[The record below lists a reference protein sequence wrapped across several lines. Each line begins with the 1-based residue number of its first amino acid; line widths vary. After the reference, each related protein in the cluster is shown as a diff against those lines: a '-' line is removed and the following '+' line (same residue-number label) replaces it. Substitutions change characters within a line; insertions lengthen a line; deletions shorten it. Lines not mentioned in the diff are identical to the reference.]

1 MINFLA
7 SFLKLVRS
15 NICIKNNVM
24 KSDSILVNETRTLCN
39 E

>member
-1 MINFLA
+1 MQFKAI
-7 SFLKLVRS
+7 FLKIVRS
-15 NICIKNNVM
+15 EICTKNNVM

>member
-1 MINFLA
+1 MYFFT
-7 SFLKLVRS
+7 SFKKIVRS
-15 NICIKNNVM
+15 DIYIKNNVM

>member
-1 MINFLA
+1 
-7 SFLKLVRS
+7 
-15 NICIKNNVM
+15 M